1 MNKKCAAV
9 ILASEESISMKST
22 RSTFMLNLLSKPI
35 ISWVVNSVKHSGVE
49 DIFVVV
55 SDDDTTVMPFAKEV
69 GCDVC
74 IKQKS
79 YIASKEFVEKHM
91 GEYILVVRGDTPL
104 MDAITLRTALLEHER
119 SGNDVT
125 IICANADKPFG
136 YSRIV
141 RDENGAFVS
150 VVEEKNAESDIK
162 KIKEIASGAYWF
174 NAEELVKG
182 ITECEKQDNHNIEDI
197 IAEIIKLGNKVGT
210 YAADSQYV
218 VLKACD
224 RKQLYELNQT
234 ARINELFKHLE
245 AGVDIPCFD
254 SVMIEPG
261 IEIGLDTVILPGT
274 ILRGNVKIGK
284 NCKIGPNTVIEDSEI
299 GDNVVLDEVKC
310 YKSIVKN
317 NCNIGPYVHIR
328 PNSVIGE
335 SVHLGNYVEVKNST
349 IDYGTKVSHLTYVG
363 DSDVGKRVNFG
374 CGTVTVNYTGK
385 EKFRT
390 TIKDDAFIGC
400 NTNLVAPVTV
410 GRGAYTAAGST
421 ITEDVPEDSLGIAR
435 ARQVNKIGWCIK
447 AKIKKT
453 E

>member
-9 ILASEESISMKST
+9 ILASEESVSMKST

-35 ISWVVNSVKHSGVE
+35 ISWVLNSVKQSGVE
-49 DIFVVV
+49 DISVVV
-55 SDDDTTVMPFAKEV
+55 SDDDTTVMPFVKEE

-79 YIASKEFVEKHM
+79 YIASKEFVKKHM

-119 SGNDVT
+119 AGNDVT
-125 IICANADKPFG
+125 VICANADIPFG

-141 RDENGAFVS
+141 RNENGAFVS
-150 VVEEKNAESDIK
+150 VVEEKNADRDIK

-182 ITECEKQDNHNIEDI
+182 ITECEKQDNHNIENI

-210 YAADSQYV
+210 YAADSQNV

-234 ARINELFKHLE
+234 ARINELLKHLE

-261 IEIGLDTVILPGT
+261 VEIGIDTVILPGT
-274 ILRGNVKIGK
+274 ILRGKVKIGK
-284 NCKIGPNTVIEDSEI
+284 KCK
-299 GDNVVLDEVKC
+299 
-310 YKSIVKN
+310 
-317 NCNIGPYVHIR
+317 NI
-328 PNSVIGE
+328 
-335 SVHLGNYVEVKNST
+335 
-349 IDYGTKVSHLTYVG
+349 
-363 DSDVGKRVNFG
+363 
-374 CGTVTVNYTGK
+374 
-385 EKFRT
+385 
-390 TIKDDAFIGC
+390 
-400 NTNLVAPVTV
+400 
-410 GRGAYTAAGST
+410 
-421 ITEDVPEDSLGIAR
+421 
-435 ARQVNKIGWCIK
+435 
-447 AKIKKT
+447 
-453 E
+453 